1 MYDANHA
8 VEYHT
13 THLAEARDELVS
25 IVDQLQGNPDTTD
38 FGRLRVLLN
47 DVTIQ
52 IQVHTQLLEQAVS
65 MLDEPKPASF
75 WKRIFQK

>member
-25 IVDQLQGNPDTTD
+25 ITDQLRENKDLNPEIHI
-38 FGRLRVLLN
+38 RLN
-47 DVTIQ
+47 DVVIQ
-52 IQVHTQLLEQAVS
+52 IQVHTDLLEQAVS

>member
-8 VEYHT
+8 VKYHT

-25 IVDQLQGNPDTTD
+25 VVDRLQETPDTE
-38 FGRLRVLLN
+38 LQILLN

-75 WKRIFQK
+75 WKRFFQK

>member
-8 VEYHT
+8 VKYHT

-25 IVDQLQGNPDTTD
+25 IVDRLRETPDTE
-38 FGRLRVLLN
+38 LQILLN